1 MCNYQEISDV
11 KFDNSKEAISDVDI
25 NNVNYAISDI
35 DIKNVYHVNMGIK
48 HSVLL
53 STRVDLLY
61 Q

>member
-1 MCNYQEISDV
+1 MCNYYQISDI

-25 NNVNYAISDI
+25 NNVNHTISDI
-35 DIKNVYHVNMGIK
+35 DINNVYHVNMGIK

-53 STRVDLLY
+53 STHVDLLY